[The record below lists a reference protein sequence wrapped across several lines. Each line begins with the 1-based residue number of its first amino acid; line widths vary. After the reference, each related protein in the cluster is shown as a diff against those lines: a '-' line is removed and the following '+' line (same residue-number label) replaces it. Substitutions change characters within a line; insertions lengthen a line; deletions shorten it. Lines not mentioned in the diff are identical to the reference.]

1 MELGKQLLLC
11 VNIIMQIREIVLSV
25 YFLLLSG
32 LYLVTGSLLAV
43 DKDQLWE
50 LKPLRWKQH
59 SAWKPLNF
67 WGFVVIKELCC
78 AMQILWTRNRWSSLE
93 GRSRHNA
100 EEDASNP
107 ELNTIKWDPM
117 MSMWCGAEFCE
128 IARRGRLPESFF
140 SHCKRK
146 KKHTIWP
153 KSALVF
159 SIASLWKCNFL
170 GQAVSESKSYKFHRN
185 WKAKSTKQPMFW
197 GLESWLLLVFTFYA
211 YFTLN
216 ISFCISESSHL
227 YVGETSVEH
236 VFLLGFYLSIWGG
249 SHLCS
254 LWLCVQKWKRRYC
267 REKTFLSLW
276 LQRQT
281 WSYFSPQ
288 RLNWIHYLEYY
299 LFQFAC

>member
-11 VNIIMQIREIVLSV
+11 VNIIMQIREIVRSV

-67 WGFVVIKELCC
+67 WGFVVIKQLCS

-93 GRSRHNA
+93 GRNRHNA

-128 IARRGRLPESFF
+128 IARCGRLPESFF
-140 SHCKRK
+140 SHCKGKRNTLSGQNL
-146 KKHTIWP
+146 HLF
-153 KSALVF
+153 SQLQVF
-159 SIASLWKCNFL
+159 GNVISWARPWASQSRTSFTGTGRQKAQNNQC
-170 GQAVSESKSYKFHRN
+170 SE
-185 WKAKSTKQPMFW
+185 
-197 GLESWLLLVFTFYA
+197 V
-211 YFTLN
+211 
-216 ISFCISESSHL
+216 
-227 YVGETSVEH
+227 
-236 VFLLGFYLSIWGG
+236 
-249 SHLCS
+249 
-254 LWLCVQKWKRRYC
+254 
-267 REKTFLSLW
+267 
-276 LQRQT
+276 
-281 WSYFSPQ
+281 WSPDYS
-288 RLNWIHYLEYY
+288 
-299 LFQFAC
+299 